1 MKSNQPLLSLPVS
14 DAPAA
19 SSATSRELDPRHPSG
34 DDIIEKGGNSRLS
47 IPAVEL
53 RRVAFR
59 YDGAP
64 APALRG
70 IDLTVKPGEMIGIMG
85 ASGAGK
91 STLAKCLNR
100 LVPAFERGE
109 FGGVVQIHGRTLDGA
124 RVSDVSPL
132 VGMVFQDFEAQLFST
147 NVALEIA
154 FTMQQMG
161 MPREAIAARI
171 EPALAGVGLTGFAH
185 RDPTSLSGGEKQRLA
200 IAAVLALRPGV
211 IVLDE
216 PTTDLDPEGK
226 AEVFALIGKLREQGL
241 SLIVIEHEADELRG
255 CDRLLVL
262 REGEI
267 VAQGPPAAVMAQLD
281 LLETCGVHPPDLN
294 RALALLGIHAHA
306 ATVYEA
312 EALIRR
318 AFSLLRDPTAD
329 ADTMTAGASADGSLT
344 HPNQKTNPILLP
356 DRGTTGQMQPEAG
369 PPAHRSS
376 EHDSTPGEEGG
387 SLEPGRKQALP
398 EDVQSRK
405 EAVPE
410 SSEGAMQ
417 TLVGNDPKAIGA
429 GRSEAPLAE
438 VEGLCFSYPRG
449 PRVLDAINLRIFP
462 GEFVAI
468 VGQNGS
474 GKTTLA
480 KHLVGLLTPTE
491 GRVMLEGRDRAM
503 LRPAE
508 TAHQT
513 GYVFQNPDHQ
523 IFASTVES
531 EIAFG
536 PRNFGFSDD
545 EVQRRIL
552 EVLQAVNLEDVR
564 ERDPFLLSKGE
575 RQRLAVASVLALRPR
590 LLILD
595 EPTTGLD
602 YREQR
607 RMMGLVSE
615 LNRAGI
621 ATVIITHAPWLVAEY
636 ARRVVLM
643 RKGGVFFDGPVESF
657 FQQDELLR
665 QSSFRPPEVT
675 LLARRFAI
683 VALSPEAFAARVR
696 ELVETGKS

>member
-1 MKSNQPLLSLPVS
+1 MK
-14 DAPAA
+14 PAA
-19 SSATSRELDPRHPSG
+19 SHPHLASPASERERDSQAPDSDGQAVSADNLVVAAG
-34 DDIIEKGGNSRLS
+34 DSLQAQ
-47 IPAVEL
+47 PAAEMRTVGFTY
-53 RRVAFR
+53 A
-59 YDGAP
+59 GAA

-70 IDLTVKPGEMIGIMG
+70 IDLTLKPGEMVGIMG

-109 FGGVVQIHGRTLDGA
+109 FSGVVCIRGRILDGA

-154 FTMQQMG
+154 FTMQQIG
-161 MPREAIAARI
+161 MPREEIAARI
-171 EPALAGVGLTGFAH
+171 EPALAAVGLSGFAH

-226 AEVFALIGKLREQGL
+226 AEVFTLIGKLREQGL

-262 REGEI
+262 RDGQ
-267 VAQGPPAAVMAQLD
+267 VVVQGPPASVMTQLE
-281 LLETCGVHPPDLN
+281 LLETCGIHPPDLN
-294 RALALLGIHAHA
+294 RALAILGIHAHA
-306 ATVYEA
+306 ATVDEA

-318 AFSLLRDPTAD
+318 TFSISSDSAAQAQMLTAVSHV
-329 ADTMTAGASADGSLT
+329 GVADGSVT
-344 HPNQKTNPILLP
+344 PPNPAENPIPPP
-356 DRGTTGQMQPEAG
+356 DQGESAWEL
-369 PPAHRSS
+369 S
-376 EHDSTPGEEGG
+376 DS
-387 SLEPGRKQALP
+387 L
-398 EDVQSRK
+398 
-405 EAVPE
+405 
-410 SSEGAMQ
+410 
-417 TLVGNDPKAIGA
+417 
-429 GRSEAPLAE
+429 LAE
-438 VEGLCFSYPRG
+438 AEQLSFSYPLG
-449 PRVLDAINLRIFP
+449 PRVLDAINFRICP

-474 GKTTLA
+474 GKTTFA
-480 KHLVGLLTPTE
+480 KHLVGLLTPTD
-491 GRVMLEGRDRAM
+491 GRVMLEGRDRIT

-508 TAHQT
+508 TAHKA

-523 IFASTVES
+523 IFASTVEA

-536 PRNFGFSDD
+536 PRNFGLSND
-545 EVQRRIL
+545 EVEQRVA
-552 EVLQAVNLEDVR
+552 EVLHAVNLEDAR

-607 RMMGLVSE
+607 RMMGLVRD
-615 LNRAGI
+615 LNYAGI
-621 ATVIITHAPWLVAEY
+621 AIIIITHAPWLVAEY

-643 RKGGVFFDGPVESF
+643 RRGRILFDGPVDKF
-657 FQQDELLR
+657 FQRDELLR

-675 LLARRFAI
+675 LLARRFGLAT
-683 VALSPEAFAARVR
+683 LSPEELASAIR
-696 ELVETGKS
+696 EPAETDKS